1 MKKKID
7 QSILLGFSS
16 LLLIGSVISCSNDSH
31 EDVTTNLTTSQE
43 EEVVPA
49 SNNLTA
55 VTCSQVLYTWTGVG
69 TDHNVGVDATI
80 DDRSCT
86 YNYTQSTYGSS
97 YDWGVYRLIST
108 DDVGSLQTRIER
120 ASDVVKNIKSG
131 NQVQITGY
139 CRVLEVGTFTDNY
152 DPNSMND
159 KDGTYLIQA
168 KGTHTG
174 GGGSSD
180 PAIALF
186 VAKPVRDSNGNVIL
200 NAQGKTDSFDIYR
213 EEILSRGGSGTSGR
227 KLVYI
232 TNVKYNKDFWVDVST
247 GFDTVNGAL
256 RHYVKSTINGVSS
269 TFTVPEPE
277 RALQAKLRMGAYRCH
292 GGAATILWR
301 KGTTQAVF
309 VNNP

>member
-1 MKKKID
+1 MKTKFK
-7 QSILLGFSS
+7 QLALGGFGGLLQIG
-16 LLLIGSVISCSNDSH
+16 LLMSCTNDVQ
-31 EDVTTNLTTSQE
+31 ETNNVAASD
-43 EEVVPA
+43 EEVVVPV

-55 VTCSQVLYTWTGVG
+55 LSCSQVLYTWTGGG
-69 TDHNVGVDATI
+69 TDHNVGVNATI

-86 YNYTQSTYGSS
+86 YDYTQGTYGSQ
-97 YDWGVYRLIST
+97 YDWGVYRLLST

-120 ASDVVKNIKSG
+120 ASSTVNNIKSG
-131 NQVQITGY
+131 NYVRITGY
-139 CRVLEVGTFTDNY
+139 CRVLEAGTFTDSH
-152 DPNSMND
+152 PPTSMSD

-174 GGGSSD
+174 GGGSAD

-186 VAKPVRDSNGNVIL
+186 IAKPVRDSNGNVIL
-200 NAQGKTDSFDIYR
+200 NGQGKTDSFDIYR
-213 EEILSRGGSGTSGR
+213 EEILSRGGSGTTGR
-227 KLVYI
+227 QLVFI
-232 TNVKYNKDFWVDVST
+232 TNVKYNTDFWIDVST
-247 GFDTVNGAL
+247 GFDTVNGNL

-292 GGAATILWR
+292 GGSATILWR
-301 KGTTQAVF
+301 KGTTQANF